1 MLRHMDRHAGRRFVR
16 SLLALLAVLG
26 LALPAVVAAAGPP
39 FPEPVDGQAVYDTAE
54 LFSPEARAQAESIID
69 AIEAQTKAEVV
80 VYTQAL
86 GRDDITPEETEEHA
100 RALMDQWGVGR
111 AGLDDG
117 LVILFDLDTTLEHG
131 QVQLYAGPGFSTS
144 YMSQEERQ
152 AVYDDTMLPL
162 LAEQQFDE
170 ALLGA
175 LAQIVNATFDGAP
188 PESPGEPAGPVI
200 DPGPPFPEPEIDRAV
215 YDFAGIF
222 SNDAIVRAEATIDA
236 IETRTA
242 AEVVVYTQ
250 LVDFGVST
258 EETEARARAL
268 IDQWGVGR
276 RGFDD
281 GLAIFFDIDPSLE
294 HGQVQLYAAPGFE
307 ATYLTNADRQRIFD
321 EDMVP
326 HLREADFDAAL
337 DAAMRKV
344 DAAATPENAAR
355 LQVARQFNAVLGL
368 VGAPVVLLGL
378 AGWAFLSWRRFGK
391 DPVYLDDPSILMP
404 APPPDLTAASG
415 AFMMDGGTSRRALTT
430 AMLDL
435 ASRGQISFRE
445 DKGLLGISNKVGVD
459 TEPTRGDEI
468 EEAHRARNARRPIGP
483 AEDYALRQLR
493 GMAKSE
499 GFIDP
504 DELPEFGPK
513 VAEFDSKLEDHVVK
527 GGWMVE
533 QPRKVIGRWMAK
545 GIVAIVAG
553 VVALF
558 IGANVPISGLVIDR
572 GRRHR
577 RRGDHHVL
585 RAEHAG
591 GHDGRGDDP
600 GHARGLPTHAP
611 EDDGAGALDAAGGR
625 PGWPLLAGDP
635 GSGRRV
641 GHGARV
647 AERHRGRAATFDG
660 GCQGAAEPRVDDV
673 LPGLVSHL
681 GWVVVRE
688 RHGRGQ
694 RRLDLLGFGGAR
706 CGRDDVGAR
715 HDRELA
721 GVVEWRQRWRV
732 RRRLVGRWRRRR
744 RRRVLGACRRPG
756 ITAQRCYRRRS
767 VSPSVALTASATRST
782 VGGTIPF
789 LDHRLATNL
798 PTCFVSSIVQR

>member
-1 MLRHMDRHAGRRFVR
+1 MLRHMDRHVRRLAG
-16 SLLALLAVLG
+16 SLLPLLVVLG
-26 LALPAVVAAAGPP
+26 LALPVAVAAAGPP

-54 LFSPEARAQAESIID
+54 LFTPGARQQAESIID
-69 AIEAQTKAEVV
+69 AIEAQTKAELV

-86 GRDDITPEETEEHA
+86 GRDDIAPEEAEEHA

-117 LVILFDLDTTLEHG
+117 LVILFDLDTTLKHG

-144 YMSQEERQ
+144 YMSEEERQ
-152 AVYDDTMLPL
+152 AVYEETMLPL
-162 LAEQQFDE
+162 LSEERFDE

-188 PESPGEPAGPVI
+188 PEAPGEPTEPVI
-200 DPGPPFPEPEIDRAV
+200 NPGPPFPEPEVDRAV

-222 SNDAIVRAEATIDA
+222 SNDAIVRTEATIDA

-250 LVDFGVST
+250 LVDYGVST
-258 EETEARARAL
+258 EETEMRARAL

-307 ATYLTNADRQRIFD
+307 ATYLTNADRQRIFE

-326 HLREADFDAAL
+326 HLRDADFDAAL
-337 DAAMRKV
+337 DAAMGKI
-344 DAAATPENAAR
+344 DAAATPENASR
-355 LQVARQFNAVLGL
+355 LQVGRQFNAVLGL

-378 AGWAFLSWRRFGK
+378 AGWAFMSWRRFGK

-415 AFMMDGGTSRRALTT
+415 AFVMDGGTSRRALTT

-459 TEPTRGDEI
+459 TEPTRGDEV
-468 EEAHRARNARRPIGP
+468 EEAHRARNSRRPIGP

-493 GMAKSE
+493 SLAKTE

-504 DELPEFGPK
+504 DELPSFGPK

-545 GIVAIVAG
+545 GILAIIAG
-553 VVALF
+553 AVALF
-558 IGANVPISGLVIDR
+558 IGANVPMSGLVLI
-572 GRRHR
+572 G
-577 RRGDHHVL
+577 
-585 RAEHAG
+585 AAAIAG
-591 GHDGRGDDP
+591 GVIIMFF
-600 GHARGLPTHAP
+600 ARSMPAVTMAGAMVRAMLAAYRRTLHKTMEQSRSMQQVVDQAGLPWLETPDQAVVWGTALGLQSDI
-611 EDDGAGALDAAGGR
+611 EDVLQRSMEDVKEQPSLASTTYFPAWYRTSDGSSFASGMAAGSGGSIFSGSAVPDVGGMMSALGTIGNSPASSGGGSGGGGFSGGSSGGGGGGAGGG
-625 PGWPLLAGDP
+625 
-635 GSGRRV
+635 
-641 GHGARV
+641 
-647 AERHRGRAATFDG
+647 F
-660 GCQGAAEPRVDDV
+660 
-673 LPGLVSHL
+673 
-681 GWVVVRE
+681 
-688 RHGRGQ
+688 
-694 RRLDLLGFGGAR
+694 
-706 CGRDDVGAR
+706 
-715 HDRELA
+715 
-721 GVVEWRQRWRV
+721 
-732 RRRLVGRWRRRR
+732 
-744 RRRVLGACRRPG
+744 
-756 ITAQRCYRRRS
+756 
-767 VSPSVALTASATRST
+767 
-782 VGGTIPF
+782 
-789 LDHRLATNL
+789 
-798 PTCFVSSIVQR
+798 